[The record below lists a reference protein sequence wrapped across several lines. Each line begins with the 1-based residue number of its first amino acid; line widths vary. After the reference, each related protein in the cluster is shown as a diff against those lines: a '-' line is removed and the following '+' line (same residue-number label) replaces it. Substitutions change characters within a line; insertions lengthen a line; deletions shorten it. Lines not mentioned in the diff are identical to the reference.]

1 MKRAMSGSC
10 FETVIMN
17 GEHIN
22 NTHKQSVLSRAVSV
36 GVMLTMW
43 MMVPT
48 DDIWAGER
56 AARDVSPHL
65 QRPPDIPLER
75 LDRPRRTPVR
85 VNVNAASPRQL
96 QRLPGLS
103 ETDAE
108 KVIQGRPYKHKEEL
122 VTREILSQDAYDR
135 IKDLLTVE

>member
-1 MKRAMSGSC
+1 MHSGIDRS
-10 FETVIMN
+10 N
-17 GEHIN
+17 GEPLPRVSCVCHRSRVGIVLVVVLV
-22 NTHKQSVLSRAVSV
+22 TAMVAPTGEAWAAERSV
-36 GVMLTMW
+36 
-43 MMVPT
+43 P
-48 DDIWAGER
+48 E
-56 AARDVSPHL
+56 VSPHL

-75 LDRPRRTPVR
+75 LDRPRRPPVR